1 MTRPIYQKK
10 RRFRIDPSNPYRT
23 RFLIYS
29 IIGTGHNKFKIRVEQ
44 QDYVLRS
51 QVAEDAIVTEE
62 IEGPDTARQLVGY
75 MLEKVRSLSEV
86 ANVISLWRKGQL
98 PLVNE
103 KENILVR
110 KALDRRFARNLKK
123 L

>member
-51 QVAEDAIVTEE
+51 QVAEDGVVTEDLE
-62 IEGPDTARQLVGY
+62 CPDTARKLVGY
-75 MLEKVRSLSEV
+75 MLEKVKNLSEV
-86 ANVISLWRKGQL
+86 ADVISLWRKGKL
-98 PLVNE
+98 TLVDE

-110 KALDRRFARNLKK
+110 KALERRFARNLKK